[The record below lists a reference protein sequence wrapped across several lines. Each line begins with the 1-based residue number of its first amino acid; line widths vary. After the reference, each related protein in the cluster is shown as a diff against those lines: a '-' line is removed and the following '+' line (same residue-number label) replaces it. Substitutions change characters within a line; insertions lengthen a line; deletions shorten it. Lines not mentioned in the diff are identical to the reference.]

1 MRVRIMVSCLISSF
15 VRSKGGGVP
24 VCRRVSGDRTI
35 KILGLLLPFLLCV
48 PQGRCNASVRT
59 PDHGT
64 WSPVCASRSGVRVR
78 RVATPRLCAERSS
91 AFRDSKYLLSRQG
104 RRTKG
109 LKNNR
114 TFFKNRLY
122 FLYTRTILSIL
133 VNNSNRR

>member
-59 PDHGT
+59 PDHVP
-64 WSPVCASRSGVRVR
+64 WSPVCAPRSGVRVR
-78 RVATPRLCAERSS
+78 RVATPPLCAERSS

-122 FLYTRTILSIL
+122 FLYTKTILSIL

>member
-1 MRVRIMVSCLISSF
+1 MTTQIMATCLFSSF

-35 KILGLLLPFLLCV
+35 KILDLLLPFLLCV
-48 PQGRCNASVRT
+48 PQGRCNVSART

-64 WSPVCASRSGVRVR
+64 CSPVCAPRSGVRVR
-78 RVATPRLCAERSS
+78 RVATPRLCAKLRS